1 MKYKISY
8 HVDAENDIK
17 HIKKWYKTQQDG
29 LEKRFS
35 LAVKDTINYI
45 IQNPLLFEVKYKNIR
60 VAYTRVFPYGVHY
73 LFHNNSIKILA
84 VIHTSKK
91 PKF

>member
-1 MKYKISY
+1 MKYKIIY
-8 HVDAENDIK
+8 HINAENDIK
-17 HIKKWYKTQQDG
+17 HIQKWYKTQQDG

-35 LAVKDTINYI
+35 LAVKDTIKYI

-73 LFHNNSIKILA
+73 LIHNNTIKILA
-84 VIHTSKK
+84 IMHTSKK